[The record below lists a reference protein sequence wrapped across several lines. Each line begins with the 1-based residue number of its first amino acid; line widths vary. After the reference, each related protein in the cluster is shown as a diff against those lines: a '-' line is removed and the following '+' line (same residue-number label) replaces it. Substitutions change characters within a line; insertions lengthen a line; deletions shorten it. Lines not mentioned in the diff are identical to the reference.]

1 MTGRLRGG
9 RGLRYAMPMPQH
21 PTAREAT
28 SPQDLAAAVRLL
40 ERATVLVVG
49 DAMVDRY
56 VFGHVARVSPEAPV
70 PVLQVEREVALPG
83 GAGNVVRNLTALGSA
98 VAFVSVVGDDAAG
111 SDLTGLIGGQPR
123 VEPWLLVQGGRLT
136 TVKTRFLA
144 AGQHLLRTDYE
155 QAAPIHPR
163 LADRLVKIASDAVAA
178 TTVLVLS
185 DYSKGV
191 LAGDIGQRLI
201 EAARKAGRR
210 VVVDPKGG
218 DLARFRGADL
228 LILEG
233 AELPGAPRD
242 EAGVAEAAR
251 ALMEALSLGAVLV
264 PRAADGLTLVRP
276 DGALHFRAEASEVHD
291 PAGGGDAVVAVVAA
305 ALAAGLSLE
314 AAARLAALA
323 LGIVARK
330 SGIALVRG
338 DELLEGLTPGRGAA
352 RKLVSLPLA
361 VEVAERW
368 RHRGWRIGFLQA
380 HGPCPAALTEQARRW
395 CDRLMVGV
403 ASEGEAAIL
412 LAERPEVDL
421 IAVGEGWGE
430 DALRLLRPD
439 LVVADSASEALAR
452 LLGEWGGEVRTGA

>member
-1 MTGRLRGG
+1 
-9 RGLRYAMPMPQH
+9 MPLH
-21 PTAREAT
+21 TTAREAAT
-28 SPQDLAAAVRLL
+28 PQELAAAVRLL

-56 VFGHVARVSPEAPV
+56 VYGHVTRVSPEAPV

-155 QAAPIHPR
+155 QPAPIHPR
-163 LADRLVKIASDAVAA
+163 LADRMVKIASDAVAA

-191 LAGDIGQRLI
+191 LAGDIPQRLI
-201 EAARKAGRR
+201 EAAQKAGRR

-228 LILEG
+228 LILECG
-233 AELPGAPRD
+233 ELPGAARD
-242 EAGVAEAAR
+242 EAGVAEAGR
-251 ALMEALSLGAVLV
+251 ALLERLSLGAVMV
-264 PRAADGLTLVRP
+264 PRGAEGLTLVRP
-276 DGALHFRAEASEVHD
+276 EGALHFRAEASEVHD
-291 PAGGGDAVVAVVAA
+291 PAGGGDAVVAVVSA
-305 ALAAGLSLE
+305 ALAAGLSLD

-323 LGIVARK
+323 LGIVSRK

-338 DELLEGLTPGRGAA
+338 DELLEGLTPGRGAL

-380 HGPCPAALTEQARRW
+380 ADSCPAALTEQARRW

-421 IAVGEGWGE
+421 IAVGEGWTE
-430 DALRLLRPD
+430 DAMRLLRPD
-439 LVVADSASEALAR
+439 LVVAAGTDEALAR
-452 LLGEWGGEVRTGA
+452 LLGEWGGEVRQTP